1 MSAEGP
7 GRPQAPGIAARV
19 LDPRV
24 LPVLLGVG
32 LRLARLLEA
41 RATDPLYDRPL
52 LDSAWYDELARS
64 FLSGGLVQPE
74 AFTQAP
80 LYGASLALVYGAL
93 GLLGVEGTATPVFV
107 LQVLLSGLMIGLGA
121 RLGQAVAGRAGAWT
135 AGLALALDPVLIL
148 YDSVLLGTSLNV
160 LLGTASALA
169 LHRVWNERRAAW
181 PHLGLGLLLGLATT
195 GRANLLLGLPLLVGL
210 FGVDALRGQRARLA
224 PLLLALGMSLPVGL
238 CLAHNLAA
246 DGTPALVTTGGGV
259 NLYRGN
265 NALFSTAA
273 VQDFRLPAEP
283 AALAKKAALV
293 ASIEAQRPLSPAEV
307 DRYWTG
313 RALAAWRAEPLRL
326 VGLTLRK
333 VSQVLSSAS
342 ASDNFDADG
351 LRARSRVLRWLPSL
365 WGPVVALGL
374 VGLWREGR
382 RREAAPLLLLLVT
395 GVGSVALFF
404 ALDRYR
410 LPLFAV
416 FGAFAGAALWPSPA
430 GGDEE
435 TARTRTPRARAIRG
449 LAALGLG
456 AFFALPPTSR
466 LQPWNLLVPARP
478 SERCAID
485 QHVFRAPEVEAEYG
499 SAVWELLHG
508 DRNTAEAGFRAAFT
522 ADPGHTAAGVNLS
535 YLLLQRGDPTGAAAV
550 ASRVV
555 EVDPCDDKAWA
566 NLAAARLRTGS
577 ARGAV
582 EAAERAVSIDRYDP
596 GARLLLAQSS
606 FAAGDRLSAR
616 REAAWLSRWDPTEP
630 AGHALLAR
638 LELLLGN
645 YTVAVQVLEA
655 ALPRCPGEA
664 ELHGMLAVARFGAG
678 DRAGAAQALEAALR
692 LPGGPTN
699 EWVKAAGS
707 ALQGPP
713 PSP

>member
-1 MSAEGP
+1 MSVEGP
-7 GRPQAPGIAARV
+7 GRPRAPGLAARV
-19 LDPRV
+19 LDPCV
-24 LPVLLGVG
+24 LPVLLGLG

-64 FLSGGLVQPE
+64 FLQGGLLQPE

-80 LYGASLALVYGAL
+80 LYGAFLALVYGAL
-93 GLLGVEGTATPVFV
+93 GLLGVEATATPVFL

-121 RLGQAVAGRAGAWT
+121 RLGQAVGGRAGAWT

-160 LLGTASALA
+160 LLGTASALV
-169 LHRVWNERRAAW
+169 LQRVWNERRAAW

-246 DGTPALVTTGGGV
+246 DGTPALVTTGGGI

-265 NALFSTAA
+265 NPLFTTAA

-283 AALAKKAALV
+283 GALAKKAALV

-313 RALAAWRAEPLRL
+313 RALSAWKAEPLRMI
-326 VGLTLRK
+326 GLTLRK
-333 VSQVLSSAS
+333 ASQVLSSAS

-351 LRARSRVLRWLPSL
+351 LRAHSRVLRWLPSL

-374 VGLWREGR
+374 VGLWRAGR

-410 LPLFAV
+410 LPLFSV
-416 FGAFAGAALWPSPA
+416 FAAFAGAALSPTPDGA
-430 GGDEE
+430 GDAAS
-435 TARTRTPRARAIRG
+435 ARAPGPRALAIRG

-456 AFFALPPTSR
+456 AFFALPPTSP

-478 SERCAID
+478 NDRCAID
-485 QHVFRAPEVEAEYG
+485 QHVFRAPEVEAEYLDMVRDVVDRFYTKVTRYTT
-499 SAVWELLHG
+499 SAFLRMKLG
-508 DRNTAEAGFRAAFT
+508 DALAR
-522 ADPGHTAAGVNLS
+522 
-535 YLLLQRGDPTGAAAV
+535 RGV
-550 ASRVV
+550 ASHIY
-555 EVDPCDDKAWA
+555 ENA
-566 NLAAARLRTGS
+566 
-577 ARGAV
+577 
-582 EAAERAVSIDRYDP
+582 
-596 GARLLLAQSS
+596 
-606 FAAGDRLSAR
+606 
-616 REAAWLSRWDPTEP
+616 
-630 AGHALLAR
+630 
-638 LELLLGN
+638 
-645 YTVAVQVLEA
+645 
-655 ALPRCPGEA
+655 GEA
-664 ELHGMLAVARFGAG
+664 ER
-678 DRAGAAQALEAALR
+678 QLR
-692 LPGGPTN
+692 
-699 EWVKAAGS
+699 WH
-707 ALQGPP
+707 
-713 PSP
+713 